1 MDWSDCPLIEV
12 TPRKLSRIP
21 VLKGTRMQADSILE
35 NTDSIVENY
44 EGGSPVEEIADN
56 FEIPEETIRL
66 VLEYAKAKQKT
77 AVHA

>member
-44 EGGSPVEEIADN
+44 EGGSPINEIAYN
-56 FEIPEETIRL
+56 FSIPEETIRA
-66 VLEYAKAKQKT
+66 VLAYAQQRRPLK
-77 AVHA
+77 HR